1 MRTWRETMS
10 AGWVLTTGGTERR
23 GSDVLST
30 VPVDDDTD
38 GLCEKTMVSMYVKE
52 EDQHGLPST
61 RRT

>member
-1 MRTWRETMS
+1 MS